1 MHRAVLVAMSLLV
14 AGILGAQ
21 APAASSP
28 GAPVTVAWSAL
39 TPRIRP
45 GKLPFPPLAR
55 MAGAQGTVAVRVV
68 VDSSGRVART
78 EAIEGP
84 TLLRPAAEAWC
95 RQWVFA
101 PVVVDGMPVPA
112 ETRLDLAFRLE
123 GAAPTVQP
131 PTGAVLD
138 IEVAPSTEGVPVDLE
153 AIRAEALHWLAS
165 LGLPSVELGHCDPG
179 RTLSV
184 RVVIQAAR
192 SRDGIFFHE
201 VRAQGCLLRDRR
213 LSFDTPAEPAKACF
227 STHLLAQRG
236 EEGFQASLMETVRRS
251 LGDLS
256 GPPAPPPPPVRGK
269 GPGAVPTQLVGG
281 RPGAV
286 DFEFSQI
293 RVRYQ
298 PPPPPYPFEAKIHRI
313 QGVAIIDL
321 VVSPAGLPVQA
332 EALAGP
338 PELLATAIRYAL
350 AWKFEPALLNG
361 VPQYARFKLT
371 MPFRLR

>member
-1 MHRAVLVAMSLLV
+1 MQRAASVVWFMMASCL
-14 AGILGAQ
+14 LGAQ
-21 APAASSP
+21 ALVGPSAEVP
-28 GAPVTVAWSAL
+28 TPVAWSAL

-45 GKLPFPPLAR
+45 GKLSFPPLAR
-55 MAGAQGTVAVRVV
+55 VAGTQGTVSVRVV
-68 VDSSGRVART
+68 LDRSGRVARA

-84 TLLRPAAEAWC
+84 ALLRPAAEAWC
-95 RQWVFA
+95 RQWAFA
-101 PVVVDGMPVPA
+101 PVVVDGMPVQA
-112 ETRLDLAFRLE
+112 VTRLDLAFRLE
-123 GAAPTVQP
+123 GTAPSGQA

-138 IEVAPSTEGVPVDLE
+138 LEVAPSTKGVPVDLE
-153 AIRAEALHWLAS
+153 PIRAGALHWLAS
-165 LGLPSVELGHCDPG
+165 LGLPSVEPGHCDPD

-184 RVVIQAAR
+184 KVVIQAVR

-201 VRAQGCLLRDRR
+201 VQARGCLLSDWR
-213 LSFDTPAEPAKACF
+213 LSFDTPAERAKACF

-236 EEGFQASLMETVRRS
+236 EEGFQASLMETVIRS

-256 GPPAPPPPPVRGK
+256 GPAAPPPPLVKVK

-286 DFEFSQI
+286 DFDFKQI

-298 PPPPPYPFEAKIHRI
+298 PPPPPYPFEAKIHHI
-313 QGVAIIDL
+313 QGVAIVGI

-371 MPFRLR
+371 MPFHLR